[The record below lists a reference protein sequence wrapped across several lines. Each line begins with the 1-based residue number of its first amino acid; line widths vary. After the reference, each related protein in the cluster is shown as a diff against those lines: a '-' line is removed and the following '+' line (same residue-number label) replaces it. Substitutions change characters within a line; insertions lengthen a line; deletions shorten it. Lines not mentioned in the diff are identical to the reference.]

1 MQILRGSFY
10 QRPKNTQTFI
20 SNGLNAF
27 MQMCFW
33 SLSISC
39 DITIMS
45 LSGTY
50 KLHAQSKYENFS
62 IGTCPSI
69 HLCVHPSLLNSISSK
84 TLEDSQSKNFLNFW
98 YCGDVV
104 CILHIHIAV
113 NQYVLGRH
121 TMLLSLFVV
130 DESWISGIL
139 CMNIGI
145 HTML

>member
-10 QRPKNTQTFI
+10 QRPKNTQTF

-45 LSGTY
+45 LTQIT
-50 KLHAQSKYENFS
+50 QSKYENFS
-62 IGTCPSI
+62 IGTCPST
-69 HLCVHPSLLNSISSK
+69 HLCVHPSLLNSKSSK
-84 TLEDSQSKNFLNFW
+84 TLEDSQSKIFLNFW
-98 YCGDVV
+98 YCGMYFTY
-104 CILHIHIAV
+104 IAV